1 MLLSQE
7 IEDLCDDGFEGS
19 NDERSIFLEV
29 LFGNDTDHTSKRC
42 LVTGVINLDCESGKN
57 TDTSL
62 CSNSENS
69 VVTSQSSSKNIHIED
84 FNNVS
89 EAFKENSAPG
99 CSPDKITLVERN
111 DEDVSVKR
119 MKFSVDELPNTIT
132 GSGKISNS
140 SVIPKEIV
148 SGMFCPASGSVC
160 ETLTFRL
167 VESSSHGV
175 TSSSYLLKQHVGMD
189 RQGIVSDQNVLKCR
203 LPGLDGNDGKEVVV
217 SKAIASPVSQ
227 ESFATRLLTASP
239 SVPVLE
245 KSGSVHAEERPKL
258 LESPKMDESNLSL
271 KTDPMKDPRSL
282 LQYHVINLLEAAGWR
297 IERRKR
303 PSRHYMDTVYITPKG
318 RPVREFPKV
327 WRLCGELL
335 FEDRYIF
342 MQENKCKE
350 WADFSQFYSDLS
362 DTLINI
368 EKEMNH
374 LETASRLV
382 HWWRLLDPFV
392 TVVFIDRKIGTLRKG
407 EVVKA
412 TRSLL
417 IDRNK
422 KSDTVLAL
430 NNCVEHQFPLSQIS
444 AENSLPVF
452 GRNFHTCCQQVSKYG
467 GQTNNGAVELL
478 TGVSMYKADGM
489 CLLHTVNGMGNQ
501 CSGIPGN
508 KINSQYL
515 TSSPACGSDST
526 FSQSGICRYDV
537 LVTPRNCNNMLGGSG
552 AVSPHQNINT
562 KSPNFDKQSSEHNV
576 GALKE
581 VAEDVLLESL
591 EGKDKLLE
599 GKVTDKVG
607 SHLQGSLVHHPNCTN
622 DNLDHSQDSEA
633 VQQSQHSEQE
643 GGQCSEASN
652 FKMVDTFSPVD
663 TVDVIMKRK
672 IRRKSKK
679 ISEIKLSTLYQSDI
693 LGTTSTDKADLPNS
707 KAHCTHIELKE
718 VQEYLIAGTPVN
730 SRNRGSYKNSLS
742 LSSCQLQIEKRRSRL
757 KRRCAH
763 NGSRTGKKKSCQID
777 DDDLLVSAIIK
788 NKDCSPSTARHSAKI
803 KACKLRSRRKLKS
816 QKSRCRLLPRNL
828 GSEGKHF
835 KDGKWHSAG
844 ARTVL
849 SWLIDSGVIS
859 LNDVIQYRNPKDD
872 SVIKDGLIT
881 RDGIICKCCSK
892 VLTISEFKIHAGFKL
907 NRPCLNLF
915 MESGKPFTLCQ
926 LQAWSAEYKIRKS
939 RTRVVQAGEDDQN
952 DDSCGLCGDGG
963 ELICCDNCPSTF
975 HQACLSTQELPEG
988 SWYCPNCT
996 CRICGEL
1003 VNDKEA
1009 SSSSDALKCLQ
1020 CEHKY
1025 HDACM
1030 KGKGVYEGAVP
1041 DTWFCGESCHEVY
1054 SGLQSRVGLVNH
1066 VANGFSWTLLRCIH
1080 DDQKVHSAQRFTLKA
1095 ECNSKLA
1102 VAIAIMEECFVSM
1115 VDPRTGI
1122 DMIPQVLYNWGSDF
1136 ARLNF
1141 YGFYSVVLEKD
1152 DVLISVASIRVH
1164 GTTVAEMPLI
1174 ATCSQYRRQ
1183 GMCRCL
1189 MIAIEEM
1196 LMSFK
1201 VEKLVIAAI
1210 PNLVETWTEGFG
1222 FIPVEENEKKNLN
1235 KINLMV
1241 FPGTVLLKKPLYE
1254 IQKADRHSELN

>member
-84 FNNVS
+84 FNNVP

-99 CSPDKITLVERN
+99 CSPDRITLVERN

-140 SVIPKEIV
+140 SMIPKEIV
-148 SGMFCPASGSVC
+148 SGTFCPASGSVC

-203 LPGLDGNDGKEVVV
+203 LPGLDGNDRKEVVV

-430 NNCVEHQFPLSQIS
+430 KNCVEHHFPLSQIS

-452 GRNFHTCCQQVSKYG
+452 GRNYHTCCQQVSKYG

-489 CLLHTVNGMGNQ
+489 CLLHTVKGMGNQ

-537 LVTPRNCNNMLGGSG
+537 LVTSRNCNNMLGGSG

-576 GALKE
+576 GTLKE

-599 GKVTDKVG
+599 GQVTDKVG

-763 NGSRTGKKKSCQID
+763 NDSRTGKKKSCQID

-975 HQACLSTQELPEG
+975 HQACLSTQVCLL
-988 SWYCPNCT
+988 SVLHVLCWFTYQKKCSV
-996 CRICGEL
+996 L
-1003 VNDKEA
+1003 VWFSSFLSA
-1009 SSSSDALKCLQ
+1009 S
-1020 CEHKY
+1020 
-1025 HDACM
+1025 
-1030 KGKGVYEGAVP
+1030 
-1041 DTWFCGESCHEVY
+1041 Y
-1054 SGLQSRVGLVNH
+1054 SY
-1066 VANGFSWTLLRCIH
+1066 FFPLLFR
-1080 DDQKVHSAQRFTLKA
+1080 
-1095 ECNSKLA
+1095 
-1102 VAIAIMEECFVSM
+1102 
-1115 VDPRTGI
+1115 
-1122 DMIPQVLYNWGSDF
+1122 
-1136 ARLNF
+1136 
-1141 YGFYSVVLEKD
+1141 
-1152 DVLISVASIRVH
+1152 
-1164 GTTVAEMPLI
+1164 
-1174 ATCSQYRRQ
+1174 
-1183 GMCRCL
+1183 
-1189 MIAIEEM
+1189 EM
-1196 LMSFK
+1196 L
-1201 VEKLVIAAI
+1201 A
-1210 PNLVETWTEGFG
+1210 NL
-1222 FIPVEENEKKNLN
+1222 
-1235 KINLMV
+1235 
-1241 FPGTVLLKKPLYE
+1241 
-1254 IQKADRHSELN
+1254 A